1 VCDASSAD
9 VIASTED
16 DCAAVKSGVRLD
28 ANASAAFDE
37 QMQNVDCLLSLAPRS
52 DKTLA
57 LTKGVIRLFS
67 DMGLTPIAE
76 FKLAN
81 GRRADIA
88 ALDRRGKVT
97 IAEIKSC
104 RADFETDQKWP
115 DYLDFCDRFYFAVD
129 SVFPSELLP
138 GGEGLIIADSYGA
151 MISRIADDRPLAAAR
166 RKAVTLRF
174 ARQAARRALLL
185 QSDS

>member
-1 VCDASSAD
+1 
-9 VIASTED
+9 
-16 DCAAVKSGVRLD
+16 
-28 ANASAAFDE
+28 
-37 QMQNVDCLLSLAPRS
+37 MQNVDFSLSVAPRS

-57 LTKGVIRLFS
+57 LTKGVIRLFG

-88 ALDRRGKVT
+88 ALDRRGNIT

-115 DYLDFCDRFYFAVD
+115 DYLEFCDRFYFAVD
-129 SVFPSELLP
+129 PGFPAELMP
-138 GGEGLIIADSYGA
+138 DNEGLIVADGYGA
-151 MISRIADDRPLAAAR
+151 MIARIAKERPLAAAR

-174 ARQAARRALLL
+174 ARQAARRALLS
-185 QSDS
+185 QSEIIS

>member
-1 VCDASSAD
+1 
-9 VIASTED
+9 
-16 DCAAVKSGVRLD
+16 
-28 ANASAAFDE
+28 
-37 QMQNVDCLLSLAPRS
+37 MQNVDFLLPPAARP

-57 LTKGVIRLFS
+57 LTRGVIRLFV
-67 DMGLTPIAE
+67 DMGLAPLAE

-88 ALDRRGKVT
+88 ALDRRGKLT

-104 RADFETDQKWP
+104 RADFEGDQKWP

-129 SVFPSELLP
+129 PQFPLGILP
-138 GGEGLIIADSYGA
+138 GSEGLIVADGFGA
-151 MISRIADDRPLAAAR
+151 VITRIAEERPLAAAR

-174 ARQAARRALLL
+174 ARQAARRGL
-185 QSDS
+185 QANAE